1 MRRHTTQ
8 IEGKI
13 CAVLAGSMHF
23 LGQWVRLHM
32 AITLLDVLDHI
43 AQHHRCEFVPEAQR
57 EEVNGIAIEHIRW
70 RLQSSKHVSESA
82 GGWFFSIG
90 PSVLIGLFF
99 FKGWKLPPPACPGTT
114 GNISV
119 GLARFVPAN
128 GQHWLLCLCIAA
140 MYPVCTVYLLWI
152 QIFTV
157 VHFGLVEYFETE
169 LWLSNCIL
177 FACTRLPALGISWT
191 CHLDGFVSW
200 GQASGNSDDLPH
212 RGQIFNSELGAEIR
226 MRKGK

>member
-57 EEVNGIAIEHIRW
+57 EDVNGIAIEHIRW

-99 FKGWKLPPPACPGTT
+99 FLGWKLPPPACPGTT
-114 GNISV
+114 GN
-119 GLARFVPAN
+119 
-128 GQHWLLCLCIAA
+128 
-140 MYPVCTVYLLWI
+140 YTVYLYWSIYLLSTLTVKWGVVWRSLTF
-152 QIFTV
+152 FTTPESTGLQPTYWMHWSWRRSQNPHTKPSENLIDWWLRPFCRFFV
-157 VHFGLVEYFETE
+157 V
-169 LWLSNCIL
+169 
-177 FACTRLPALGISWT
+177 
-191 CHLDGFVSW
+191 
-200 GQASGNSDDLPH
+200 GN
-212 RGQIFNSELGAEIR
+212 
-226 MRKGK
+226 